1 MISFERIKV
10 WIFFEWNFNNT
21 FSWISNLSF
30 YLIKNR
36 PRKNWLRK
44 SLGKKYDAQYFIFGT
59 CPHIYIFFFYLGFL
73 SRTFTIHGTAGEGG
87 GYLLTP
93 LYHFHL
99 LHRHLDISRAIA
111 AGSSPLHI
119 AGSRTRTGN
128 LWFPSASR

>member
-44 SLGKKYDAQYFIFGT
+44 SLCKKYDAQYFIFGT

-73 SRTFTIHGTAGEGG
+73 SQTFTIHGTAGEGG
-87 GYLLTP
+87 GYLFNSSLP
-93 LYHFHL
+93 LPP
-99 LHRHLDISRAIA
+99 LHRHLDISRAITA
-111 AGSSPLHI
+111 ESSPLHI